1 MSRTVEN
8 RWDGK
13 ALLFYP
19 RMNTDTHRSNLAE
32 ETCAICGGSGWKIVE
47 REGISG
53 AEKCECVNAG
63 RAGRLKDRANIPPLY
78 ERASVDNFVLP
89 PDNPVAR
96 TALATVALTVRGYV
110 RDYPS
115 VPKPGLL
122 FIGAPG
128 CGKTHLAVAALSGLI
143 ERGFEGVFF
152 DFQALLNRIRSG
164 YDQAS
169 GTMDREAYKAALDTD
184 ILLLDDVGAHRV
196 TDWVEDTVTSIVTHR
211 CNNRKAT
218 IVTTN
223 LRDPEAGNQRGS
235 GLESDLYS
243 KFFLE
248 ERIGMRARSR
258 LFEMCRLIRMP
269 DVEDYRLKKR

>member
-1 MSRTVEN
+1 
-8 RWDGK
+8 
-13 ALLFYP
+13 
-19 RMNTDTHRSNLAE
+19 MNTDTQRSNLAE
-32 ETCAICGGSGWKIVE
+32 ETCTICGGSGWRIVE

-63 RAGRLKDRANIPPLY
+63 RAGRIAERANIPPLY
-78 ERASVDNFVLP
+78 EKASVDNFILP

-96 TALATVALTVRGYV
+96 TALANVALTVRGYV
-110 RDYPS
+110 RDFPS

-128 CGKTHLAVAALSGLI
+128 TGKTHLAVAALRGLI
-143 ERGFEGVFF
+143 ERGFEGMFF
-152 DFQALLNRIRSG
+152 DFQSLLNRIRSG

-169 GTMDREAYKAALDTD
+169 GTMDREAYKAALDTE

-211 CNNRKAT
+211 CNNKRAT

-223 LRDPEAGNQRGS
+223 LDEREPSLQYGSAIEEAVR
-235 GLESDLYS
+235 S
-243 KFFLE
+243 KSSLI
-248 ERIGMRARSR
+248 ERIGRRAWSR
-258 LFEMCRLIRMP
+258 LFEMCTPIRMP
-269 DVEDYRLKKR
+269 DVEDYRLKRR